1 MRKIVF
7 GMCAVILTALM
18 ACNRGGEN
26 ARWQAEIDSLKNVN
40 EQQRQVLDDMTGTL
54 VEVASSLDSIAVAEG
69 MLRESNEG
77 PVLTKRQMLENLATF
92 KETLAANKE
101 RMAELER
108 LLAGRSDEF
117 AKLGNI
123 VKHLNEEIAAKE
135 VRINQLEE
143 ELRNANTNIE
153 RMRGEMNEMTNTIG
167 SQQNELNI
175 QREAMQN
182 QEAALHTAYYV
193 IGSKSDLKN
202 KGLVTGGGLFKK
214 QKVNY
219 DSIDKNLFVKIDT
232 RTTTRFE
239 IPSKKV
245 TVMTEMPEGSYTLQ
259 TTGNKSVLTI
269 TNVNRFWSVT
279 NFLIIQ
285 ID

>member
-1 MRKIVF
+1 MMFWV
-7 GMCAVILTALM
+7 CAVALTALT
-18 ACNRGGEN
+18 ACNGGEN
-26 ARWQAEIDSLKNVN
+26 VKWQEERDSVMNVN
-40 EQQRQVLDDMTGTL
+40 EQQRQVLDDLTATL
-54 VEVASSLDSIAVAEG
+54 VEVSSSLDSIAVAEG

-77 PVLTKRQMLENLATF
+77 PVLTKRQMLENLAAF

-108 LLAGRSDEF
+108 LLAARSDEF

-135 VRINQLEE
+135 ARITQLEG
-143 ELRNANTNIE
+143 ELQNANSNIE
-153 RMRGEMNEMTNTIG
+153 RMRNEMNDMTTTIG
-167 SQQNELNI
+167 SQQDEINA

-182 QEAALHTAYYV
+182 QDAALHTAYYV
-193 IGSKSDLKN
+193 IGSKNDLKS
-202 KGLVTGGGLFKK
+202 KGLVSGGGIFKK
-214 QKVNY
+214 KKVNY
-219 DSIDKNLFVKIDT
+219 GSINENLFVKIDT

-245 TVMTEMPEGSYTLQ
+245 TVLTEMPEGSYTIQ

-269 TNVNRFWSVT
+269 TNANRFWSIS
-279 NFLIIQ
+279 NYLIIQ